1 MKITEL
7 IAQLEAVKAEH
18 GDLDCV
24 INYSDYGKRS
34 VKGIIY
40 REGRPYPLEGPD
52 TALCRNPIL
61 IGQPTRPV
69 RVIFTVC

>member
-18 GDLDCV
+18 GDLSCV

-40 REGRPYPLEGPD
+40 REGRPTPWKNR
-52 TALCRNPIL
+52 T
-61 IGQPTRPV
+61 QPSVEIRS
-69 RVIFTVC
+69 